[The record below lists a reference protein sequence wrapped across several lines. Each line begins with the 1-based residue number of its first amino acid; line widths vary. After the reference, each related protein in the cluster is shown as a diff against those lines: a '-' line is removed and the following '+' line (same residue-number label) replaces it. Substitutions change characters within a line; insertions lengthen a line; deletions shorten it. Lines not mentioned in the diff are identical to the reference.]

1 MKTFLLHFKLSDS
14 TRFCCREGKCSFFID
29 LCLGALIY
37 RVIPPRN
44 DSHKLGLKIGH
55 AVVMMIT
62 FIIMV
67 VGLQV

>member
-1 MKTFLLHFKLSDS
+1 MKTS
-14 TRFCCREGKCSFFID
+14 
-29 LCLGALIY
+29 GALIY

-67 VGLQV
+67 VGLQVQ